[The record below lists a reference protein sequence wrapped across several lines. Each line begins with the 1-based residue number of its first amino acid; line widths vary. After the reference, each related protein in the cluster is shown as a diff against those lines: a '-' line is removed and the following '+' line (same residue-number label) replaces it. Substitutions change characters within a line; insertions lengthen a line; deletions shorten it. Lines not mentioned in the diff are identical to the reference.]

1 MFYSEKFQ
9 SPINSYNVK
18 RLYGV
23 NPDTEPDRALVTG
36 IYPLIECSEGYTA
49 THYAKEGNAYCAVP
63 SDVSNAEKA
72 LVCRVREAKMSMKE
86 AAENLKLPETADLVD
101 EPPKKNGRKKKA

>member
-1 MFYSEKFQ
+1 MFYSEQLQ
-9 SPINSYNVK
+9 SPISFYNIK

-23 NPDTEPDRALVTG
+23 NPDTELDRALAIS
-36 IYPLIECSEGYTA
+36 IYPLIECKEGYTA
-49 THYAKEGNAYCAVP
+49 THYAKEGNAYRAVP

-72 LVCRVREAKMSMKE
+72 LVCRVREAKLSMKE
-86 AAENLKLPETADLVD
+86 AAENLKLPDTTDLVD